1 MKNESFRNWS
11 VVGGVIRKNSDVLL
25 VANRR
30 KDSAKLRGKGGIDWS
45 PPGGVVDQG
54 ESELEA
60 LEREVYEETGLR
72 VSTWSEFILSL
83 IHISEPTRPY

>member
-30 KDSAKLRGKGGIDWS
+30 KESVKLRGKGGIDWS

-54 ESELEA
+54 A
-60 LEREVYEETGLR
+60 
-72 VSTWSEFILSL
+72 VSYTHLTL
-83 IHISEPTRPY
+83 PTKRIV